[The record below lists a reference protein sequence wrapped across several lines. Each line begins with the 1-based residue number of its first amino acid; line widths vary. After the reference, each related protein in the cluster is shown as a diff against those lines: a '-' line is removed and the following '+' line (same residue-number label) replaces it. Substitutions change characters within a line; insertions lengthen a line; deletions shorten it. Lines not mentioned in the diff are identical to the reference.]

1 MKFNT
6 NPAIAYTSISGARRI
21 NVFLLNAVKEKK
33 FIAPTHREIDNIQIN
48 LKIKKV
54 LSMEH
59 NNDIQSDILP
69 LALMFT
75 ILVYLLFIYPTQ
87 IIKGNKTYSE
97 LLEAKKT
104 AIYYYDLAY
113 AHEEAVMALNASLD
127 EKEYLI
133 AKLQKKLNDPELSK
147 LIKIKEDLRSYSL
160 EEKATGIAIG
170 WTEGSFQ
177 ENPNHKD
184 NGFTQGPCGVTE
196 YHVDYLHS
204 LGLNRFSYASC
215 IEIYKLYKDK
225 NSGSKELAI
234 KSYKG
239 IKQNT
244 YLIEKYNSVRARV
257 IKILKE

>member
-1 MKFNT
+1 MNT
-6 NPAIAYTSISGARRI
+6 
-21 NVFLLNAVKEKK
+21 K
-33 FIAPTHREIDNIQIN
+33 Q
-48 LKIKKV
+48 
-54 LSMEH
+54 
-59 NNDIQSDILP
+59 NNTDITQDILP
-69 LALMFT
+69 LALMFI

-87 IIKGNKTYSE
+87 IIKGNKVYSE
-97 LLEAKKT
+97 LLEAKET

-113 AHEEAVMALNASLD
+113 AHEEAVMDLNASLD

-133 AKLQKKLNDPELSK
+133 VQLQKKLNDPELSK

-170 WTEGSFQ
+170 WTEGSFRL
-177 ENPNHKD
+177 NPDHRD

-196 YHVDYLHS
+196 HHVDYLHS

-257 IKILKE
+257 IKILKEK

>member
-1 MKFNT
+1 MKT
-6 NPAIAYTSISGARRI
+6 DE
-21 NVFLLNAVKEKK
+21 L
-33 FIAPTHREIDNIQIN
+33 
-48 LKIKKV
+48 
-54 LSMEH
+54 
-59 NNDIQSDILP
+59 
-69 LALMFT
+69 T
-75 ILVYLLFIYPTQ
+75 ITGLLFSGIVLAGMWLQSSHQT
-87 IIKGNKTYSE
+87 NKQLLTLQDSYFQAMHIAVQLDEENKSIHNSIVSINGYVDE
-97 LLEAKKT
+97 LEA
-104 AIYYYDLAY
+104 IV
-113 AHEEAVMALNASLD
+113 H
-127 EKEYLI
+127 
-133 AKLQKKLNDPELSK
+133 DPELVK
-147 LIKIKEDLRSYSL
+147 LIQIRRDLRGYSI
-160 EEKATGIAIG
+160 EERATGYSVS
-170 WTEGSFQ
+170 WTESSFRLD
-177 ENPNHKD
+177 PDHGD

>member
-1 MKFNT
+1 MKQHN
-6 NPAIAYTSISGARRI
+6 
-21 NVFLLNAVKEKK
+21 
-33 FIAPTHREIDNIQIN
+33 DN
-48 LKIKKV
+48 
-54 LSMEH
+54 
-59 NNDIQSDILP
+59 IQSDIYS
-69 LALMFT
+69 LALMFIIAVYLIT
-75 ILVYLLFIYPTQ
+75 ILPMQLL
-87 IIKGNKTYSE
+87 NKNKAYQE
-97 LLEAKKT
+97 LLQAKET
-104 AIYYYDLAY
+104 AIYYYDRANSL
-113 AHEEAVMALNASLD
+113 EDSVVSLNDYIDKQDSIIISL
-127 EKEYLI
+127 
-133 AKLQKKLNDPELSK
+133 QNKLNDPELSK

-196 YHVDYLHS
+196 YHLDYLHS

-257 IKILKE
+257 IKILKEK